1 MAKTTVNLCVLGCPL
16 PPYIKEQG
24 GGRSAVMGRSQSR
37 IPTRNP
43 IPSRFPTREERGKE
57 GEGEREKE
65 RGVQPPFPC
74 PIRTQAGRARLLR
87 LELALVFLE
96 EERVMQQ

>member
-1 MAKTTVNLCVLGCPL
+1 MCSRV
-16 PPYIKEQG
+16 PPTLYIKEQG
-24 GGRSAVMGRSQSR
+24 GGRPALIGHAPSR

-65 RGVQPPFPC
+65 REGGAAPS
-74 PIRTQAGRARLLR
+74 
-87 LELALVFLE
+87 
-96 EERVMQQ
+96 